1 METILTWLGVAIV
14 PLYMASLIGGPMIL
28 VDWLRRRRQEAIR
41 LQIALTDAID
51 GQLGPMVSPVVK
63 QTLWGPWQIRIAMP
77 FSRPEAIG
85 RILALVDEALSAAGR
100 TRPGRY
106 RIVLNA
112 TQDPAS
118 RERGSRANQSANRWP
133 GDTIVAT
140 R

>member
-28 VDWLRRRRQEAIR
+28 ADWLRRRRQEAIS
-41 LQIALTDAID
+41 LQIALTDTID

-85 RILALVDEALSAAGR
+85 RILSLVDEALSAAGR
-100 TRPGRY
+100 MSPRRY
-106 RIVLNA
+106 QIVLNA

-118 RERGSRANQSANRWP
+118 TERGSRVKHSADRWP